1 MGLSSENNKRIA
13 QNTIMLYI
21 RMLVVMGVT
30 FYTSRIILQV
40 LGVEDFGI
48 YNIVGGIV
56 ILFSFLNATMTSASQ
71 RYLSVAIGLGNNEH
85 TKKVF
90 TSCLVLH
97 LFLALAVLFLSET
110 VGVWLLLDI
119 LDIPSQRQTAALWVY
134 QFAVL
139 TTFLNVIKIP
149 YNALIIAN
157 ERMNFYAYTSI
168 LESLLKLGIVFILS
182 SISFDKLI
190 SYSVLLLI
198 INCIIVVWFWLYCKK
213 NFAECAIT
221 RIQNSKL
228 MREIASFSGWN
239 LFGSIGDICYKQ
251 GTNIIMNVFH
261 GVTLNATIGIT
272 NQLHSAVFLF
282 ISNLQTA
289 AIPQIIKTYATKDY
303 ARYKMLVCQISKYSF
318 FLMLVLSLPIIINID
333 LILQLWLV
341 NPPLYSNI
349 FVVLIMVFSLIDSL
363 QGPLWASMQAMGNI
377 RMYQIAI
384 CICLLLNLPISYI
397 FLYLKFHPAIIYIVQ
412 STIALFTL
420 IVRIYFSHNF
430 ANVEATVYAK
440 QTLMPIL
447 AVSIVSIPIIF
458 YVSILFDGWLK
469 LFISSFLSLLIIP
482 CSVLFVGI
490 SKNERR
496 LLICLVKQKINH

>member
-272 NQLHSAVFLF
+272 NQLHSAVFYL
-282 ISNLQTA
+282 S
-289 AIPQIIKTYATKDY
+289 AI
-303 ARYKMLVCQISKYSF
+303 YKRRQ
-318 FLMLVLSLPIIINID
+318 SL
-333 LILQLWLV
+333 
-341 NPPLYSNI
+341 
-349 FVVLIMVFSLIDSL
+349 
-363 QGPLWASMQAMGNI
+363 
-377 RMYQIAI
+377 R
-384 CICLLLNLPISYI
+384 
-397 FLYLKFHPAIIYIVQ
+397 
-412 STIALFTL
+412 
-420 IVRIYFSHNF
+420 
-430 ANVEATVYAK
+430 
-440 QTLMPIL
+440 
-447 AVSIVSIPIIF
+447 
-458 YVSILFDGWLK
+458 
-469 LFISSFLSLLIIP
+469 
-482 CSVLFVGI
+482 
-490 SKNERR
+490 
-496 LLICLVKQKINH
+496 